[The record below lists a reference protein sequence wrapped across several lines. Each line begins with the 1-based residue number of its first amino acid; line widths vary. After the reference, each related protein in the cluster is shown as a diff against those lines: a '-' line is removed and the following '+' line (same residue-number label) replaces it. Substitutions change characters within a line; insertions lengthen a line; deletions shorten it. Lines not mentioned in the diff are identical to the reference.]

1 MDRIDWHGKKVGVLL
16 GGLSSEREVS
26 LNSGKAVAQALRE
39 RGYDVVEID
48 VQRDLAAR
56 LTAEKIDVAFNA
68 LHGKYGEDGAVAGV
82 LEVLAIPYT
91 GSGILGSSLAM
102 DKVASKM
109 VFSAR
114 NIPTPFFSIGARGDV
129 MRAPSFGLPAVVKP
143 KSEGSSVGITI
154 VRDEGQLQQALEIAF
169 KYDDKVLIEKYIE
182 GSEIQIGI
190 LEDEAIGDVEVVPG
204 EEFYNYKA
212 KYEAD
217 AERPTQYFVPARID
231 DSLRCECHRVA
242 LEAYRALEC
251 SSYARVDLLIDREQ
265 RIYTLEV
272 NTLPGLTATSLL
284 PKIAKH
290 AGLTFEDLVER
301 ILSSATLGI
310 KATES

>member
-1 MDRIDWHGKKVGVLL
+1 LDRIDWHGKKVGVLL
-16 GGLSSEREVS
+16 GGLSSERAVS
-26 LNSGKAVAQALRE
+26 LNSGKAVATALRD

-48 VQRDLAAR
+48 VGRDLAAM
-56 LTAEKIDVAFNA
+56 LAKENIEVAFNA

-82 LEVLAIPYT
+82 LEVMGVPYT

-114 NIPTPFFSIGARGDV
+114 NIPTPFFSIGTRGEEIRV
-129 MRAPSFGLPAVVKP
+129 PSFGLPAVVKP

-154 VRDEGQLQQALEIAF
+154 VRDEEQLQTALGLAF
-169 KYDDKVLIEKYIE
+169 NYDDRVLIEKYVD
-182 GSEIQIGI
+182 GSEIQVGI
-190 LEDEAIGDVEVVPG
+190 LDDEAIGDVEIVPG

-231 DSLRCECHRVA
+231 DSLRKECHRVA
-242 LEAYRALEC
+242 LDAYRALEC
-251 SSYARVDLLIDREQ
+251 SSYARVDLLVDREQ
-265 RIYTLEV
+265 RIYALEV

-290 AGLTFEDLVER
+290 AGLVFEELVER

-310 KATES
+310 KSTES